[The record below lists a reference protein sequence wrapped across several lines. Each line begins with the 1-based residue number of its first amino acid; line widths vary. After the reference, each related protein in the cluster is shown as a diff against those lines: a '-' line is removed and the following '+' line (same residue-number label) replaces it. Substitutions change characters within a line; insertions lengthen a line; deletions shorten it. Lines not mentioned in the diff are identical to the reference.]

1 MSSKMRLC
9 SPQLKL
15 VLLLLILM
23 LTSIGPL
30 SSQPNSFWEQL
41 QDLSKMRFQTYNVEQ
56 GMPSRISIR
65 TFQDSRG
72 YIWVTT
78 EEGLARF
85 DGLRFKNY
93 FFSSAD
99 SASIRHNHV
108 AGITEDHNGYLWLA
122 THGGGLNRFDPR
134 TGQFREFFHERGDDK
149 NPDPYRYRCLYY
161 DEQENCIWVGGIS
174 IGLLRFDLESKSFD
188 VFHPEPLQFNWRTGN
203 TIYSIVQ
210 DPYQEDRLWLAAFGK
225 LYAFYK
231 TEKRFAEHTAV
242 RECIHQSSLQSLVV
256 TAPEELWIGTWAN
269 GLLRYNP
276 QTSVCKRFLPRPEFQ
291 PQENQNINTAIA
303 IKSAEELWVS
313 DHHLG
318 LGVFNTRTEEFSFLG
333 TADAP
338 FPCLEIN
345 HIFKDQDHNLWLT
358 SDNGLYQAPLQLQPF
373 PSLSFNNYNLTDFA
387 PLPNGHIL
395 VARKEKEAGLLL
407 MNSNWQTI
415 DTIPWAG
422 SYPPLKWVAST
433 RNKQY
438 WTASGDHLYEIDWQ
452 NRRLRRA
459 VSDLLAQLPNQD
471 FSLSDI
477 VADPAGDLWLTTYDK
492 GVIRINAER
501 TQATQYLQ
509 SEPYPAAPAAGLAMT
524 GITVAPDST
533 IWVGT
538 SDGLLIIDPQHEHFQ
553 WMKADTQGLLG
564 DWVRDI
570 TLDSLGHIWMGTNT
584 GVQAIDHCTR
594 RPVLTLQREQ
604 GLPRSNVH
612 QLATDRYGRVWMGT
626 YEGLAYYDWGTGQI
640 KTINRSNG
648 LRYPTETRVITCGPF
663 ILSGTSDKK
672 NLLHI
677 DSLERPLSLREV
689 SLQQFIVNGHPE
701 QLSPGIDFRKAVTLS
716 HDENFLEIHFAA
728 PSYFQPKRLQYR
740 YQLKGLDT
748 RWRYTDGRAPRA
760 IYTGL
765 PPGQYTFKVQVRA
778 PEASWPEKRRSLS
791 IVITPPWWANSWAY
805 AGYLLLLCGLLYA
818 FYRQQLNRQMT
829 RQRRL
834 QEQEI
839 EALRSR
845 LYANMTHEFRTP
857 LTVIAGMA
865 EHIREQ
871 PEQWLQ
877 SGVEA
882 IQRNTQ
888 RLLRLV
894 NQLLDL
900 SRLDSKSL
908 PVTLIQGDV
917 VSFLR
922 YLTEA
927 FQSYAEAQEILLS
940 YQAGAEQLMMDYDPK
955 KLEAIYTN
963 LLSNA
968 LKFTPAGG
976 QVDIKVQQ
984 VERQQQPYCQICIT
998 DTGPGISAAQQDFI
1012 FNRFYQADDSSTRPV
1027 EGSGIGLALTKE
1039 FVHLLGG
1046 MIEVHSLE
1054 GEGASFRVL
1063 LPLQRNAQKQELTD
1077 ENTAVPLS
1085 ASMPNGSSS
1094 SNPQSPLV
1102 LLVEDNPD
1110 VATYLHACLKADYQL
1125 AFAQNGQEGIEQARK
1140 LVPDIIISD
1149 VMMPLKNGFELC
1161 ETLKHDTRTSHI
1173 PILLLTARA
1182 DKVSR
1187 HTGLRTGADAY
1198 LTKPFNRQE
1207 LNIRLQKM
1215 VELRQRLKVKYSMT
1229 QLQPKS
1235 TAPPEDPE
1243 VMFLQKLRA
1252 IILEQLSNPN
1262 FRVEPDLC
1270 RAIAMSR
1277 PQLYRKLKALTGLSP
1292 SAFLR
1297 QLRMQEARRLLQ
1309 TGQYT
1314 AQLVA
1319 EKTGFQDAS
1328 YFSKAYQR
1336 EIGESPQ
1343 ETISPSKSNN

>member
-1 MSSKMRLC
+1 MRLC
-9 SPQLKL
+9 LPQLRL
-15 VLLLLILM
+15 VLLLLFSN
-23 LTSIGPL
+23 LTSIAL
-30 SSQPNSFWEQL
+30 LYSQPTQFWEKI
-41 QDLSKMRFQTYNVEQ
+41 QDLSIMRFQTFNIEQ

-72 YIWVTT
+72 YIWVVT

-85 DGLRFKNY
+85 DGLDFTNY
-93 FFSSAD
+93 FSSSAD

-108 AGITEDHNGYLWLA
+108 AAITEDHNGNLWLA

-134 TGQFREFFHERGDDK
+134 TGQFRAFFHERVDDK
-149 NPDPYRYRCLYY
+149 NPDPHRYRCLYY
-161 DEQENCIWVGGIS
+161 DEREHCIWVGGIS
-174 IGLLRFDLESKSFD
+174 IGLLRFDLEKESFEA
-188 VFHPEPLQFNWRTGN
+188 FHPEPFRFDWRTGN
-203 TIYSIVQ
+203 TIYSILQ
-210 DPYQEDRLWLAAFGK
+210 DPYQEDRLWLTTFGK

-231 TEKRFAEHTAV
+231 SENCFEEHTAV
-242 RECIHQSSLQSLVV
+242 RNTIVKSSLQELLM
-256 TAPEELWIGTWAN
+256 TAPDELWIGSWGN
-269 GLLRYNP
+269 GLIHYNLRT
-276 QTSVCKRFLPRPEFQ
+276 QQCRGFRPRPEF
-291 PQENQNINTAIA
+291 PPRKNQNINTDIA
-303 IKSAEELWVS
+303 VKSAEELWVS

-318 LGVFNTRTEEFSFLG
+318 LGVFNTRTEQFHFPG
-333 TADAP
+333 TPDAP
-338 FPCLEIN
+338 FPCQEIN
-345 HIFKDQDHNLWLT
+345 HIFEDQDHNLWLT

-373 PSLSFNNYNLTDFA
+373 PSLDFSNYNLTDFA
-387 PLPNGHIL
+387 LLPDGHIL
-395 VARKEKEAGLLL
+395 AARKEKGAGLLL
-407 MNSNWQTI
+407 MSGNWQTL

-422 SYPPLKWVAST
+422 SYPPLKWVAAT
-433 RNKQY
+433 RNQQY
-438 WTASGDHLYEIDWQ
+438 WTASGNHLYKVDWQ

-459 VSDLLAQLPNQD
+459 VADLLSQLPHQD

-477 VADPAGDLWLTTYDK
+477 VAGPAGNLWLTTLHN
-492 GVIRINAER
+492 GVIKINAER
-501 TQATQYLQ
+501 TQASQYLR
-509 SEPYPAAPAAGLAMT
+509 SELYPEAPAAGLRMT
-524 GITVAPDST
+524 GIVVAPDST
-533 IWVGT
+533 VWVGT
-538 SDGLLIIDPQHEHFQ
+538 SDGLLVIDAPHNHFQ
-553 WMKADTQGLLG
+553 WIRADTRGILN

-570 TLDSLGHIWMGTNT
+570 TLDSLGHIWIGTNT

-594 RPVLTLQREQ
+594 YPVLTLQREQ

-626 YEGLAYYDWGTGQI
+626 YEGLAYYDWDSGQL

-648 LRYPTETRVITCGPF
+648 LRYPTDTRVIACGPY

-689 SLQQFIVNGHPE
+689 RLQQFIVNGHPE
-701 QLSPGIDFRKAVTLS
+701 QLSPSIDFRKAVTLS
-716 HDENFLEIHFAA
+716 HDENFLEIHFAT
-728 PSYFQPKRLQYR
+728 PTYFQPKRLQYR

-748 RWRYTDGRAPRA
+748 RWRYTDGRSPRA

-765 PPGQYTFKVQVRA
+765 PPGQYTFKVQARA
-778 PEASWPEKRRSLS
+778 PEAPWPEKHRSLS
-791 IVITPPWWANSWAY
+791 MVITPPWWASGWAY
-805 AGYLLLLCGLLYA
+805 AAYLLLLCGLLYA
-818 FYRQQLNRQMT
+818 FYRQQLNRQMA
-829 RQRRL
+829 RQRLL

-871 PEQWLQ
+871 PEQWLR
-877 SGVEA
+877 SGVDT

-900 SRLDSKSL
+900 SRLDSNKL
-908 PVTLIQGDV
+908 PVNLIQGDV
-917 VSFLR
+917 ASFLR

-927 FQSYAEAQEILLS
+927 YDSYAKTREIHLS
-940 YQAGAEQLMMDYDPK
+940 YQASPEQLSMDYDPK

-968 LKFTPAGG
+968 LKFTPAEG
-976 QVDIKVQQ
+976 QVDITVQQ
-984 VERQQQPYCQICIT
+984 VERQQQPYCQIRIT

-1046 MIEVHSLE
+1046 AITVESQQE
-1054 GEGASFRVL
+1054 QGASFQVL
-1063 LPLQRNAQKQELTD
+1063 LPIHRNAHQQEATHKASPVSPPAYAPKAKS
-1077 ENTAVPLS
+1077 NTAEQTPL
-1085 ASMPNGSSS
+1085 
-1094 SNPQSPLV
+1094 L

-1110 VATYLHACLKADYQL
+1110 VSTYLHACLQSGYRL
-1125 AFAQNGQEGIEQARK
+1125 AFAKNGQEGIDQALS

-1161 ETLKHDTRTSHI
+1161 ETLKSDTRTSHI
-1173 PILLLTARA
+1173 PIVLLTARA
-1182 DKVSR
+1182 DEASR

-1207 LNIRLQKM
+1207 LYIRLQKM
-1215 VELRQRLKVKYSMT
+1215 VELRQRLKAKYSTASM
-1229 QLQPKS
+1229 QPDTS
-1235 TAPPEDPE
+1235 RPPEDPE
-1243 VMFLQKLRA
+1243 LHFLQKLQS
-1252 IILEQLSNPN
+1252 IILEHLSEPG
-1262 FRVEPDLC
+1262 FRVEPHLC

-1292 SAFLR
+1292 SAFMR
-1297 QLRMQEARRLLQ
+1297 MLRMKEARRLLLSR
-1309 TGQYT
+1309 QYT
-1314 AQLVA
+1314 VQQVA
-1319 EKTGFQDAS
+1319 DKTGFQDAS

-1336 EIGESPQ
+1336 EMGEPPQ
-1343 ETISPSKSNN
+1343 KTISHSKSNT